1 MQRIKTDNQ
10 DSEQKTYENNKIRSQ
25 KNKIDQ
31 PENDTRKIDD
41 EHLQLYGL
49 VKKATE
55 KLDNQISNFRE

>member
-41 EHLQLYGL
+41 EYLQLYGL

>member
-10 DSEQKTYENNKIRSQ
+10 DSEQKTYENNKIRSR

-31 PENDTRKIDD
+31 PENDTRKTDD
-41 EHLQLYGL
+41 DCVQLYGL

>member
-10 DSEQKTYENNKIRSQ
+10 DSEQKTYENNKIRSR

-41 EHLQLYGL
+41 DCVQLYGL